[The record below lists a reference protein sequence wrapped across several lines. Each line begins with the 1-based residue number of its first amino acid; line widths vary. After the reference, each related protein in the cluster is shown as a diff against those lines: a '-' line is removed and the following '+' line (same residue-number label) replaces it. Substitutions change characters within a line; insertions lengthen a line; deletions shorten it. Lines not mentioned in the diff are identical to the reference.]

1 MKMTPTRVLA
11 TLEHGHETAME
22 QARRTLEP
30 RCTIGGARP
39 ASAVSRGVALASPAG
54 RRRVVPLAAAGRH
67 TETRSRTRHSR
78 IVPSGRRPGGASHV
92 CTPARLDVSQNVS
105 LSRSCSC
112 ALAFHLRAMEGR
124 RVAHALSSSRR
135 SRARSDWV
143 CVALSDS
150 DRRRSRISY
159 TDRPLRPRIVWRK

>member
-22 QARRTLEP
+22 QAASNARTAVHDRR
-30 RCTIGGARP
+30 G
-39 ASAVSRGVALASPAG
+39 ASAVSRVLVALASPAG

-78 IVPSGRRPGGASHV
+78 IVPSGRRPDGASHV